1 MIPPGRR
8 LRIKLST
15 SFPEWPVEQQ
25 LPGGGTSWGNVD
37 FFINQPV
44 EECDAWFVY
53 DGITIE
59 DSTLCPVGGVIF
71 VTAEPSSFKCYNQG
85 WLRSFD
91 LVITSQHDLRHP
103 VVTHTQ
109 TGLPWLLRRSFD
121 ELLPFPSVP
130 KTGDLS
136 VISSTKTTTRGH
148 RQRLA
153 FVRELARQVPVEVF
167 GRGFRSLEDKW
178 DGLAPF
184 RFSIAIENSQHV
196 HYWTEKFADCVL
208 AGTIPVYHGCPNIQE
223 YFASDAFIPLDI
235 FDVPAAVRTVKNLI
249 AHGEAEYKQRLHALH
264 EARRRVL
271 HEYNLFNLIA
281 QAAATCVDAA
291 RQRAKRTISPE
302 PHPSWMWKKWLKM
315 RRKWL

>member
-1 MIPPGRR
+1 MSPTGRR

-25 LPGGGTSWGNVD
+25 LPSCGIWENAE

-44 EECDAWFVY
+44 AECDAWFVY
-53 DGITIE
+53 EGLTTE
-59 DSTLCPVGGVIF
+59 DSTICPAGSVTF
-71 VTAEPSSFKCYNQG
+71 LTAEPSSFKRYHRG
-85 WLRSFD
+85 WLRGFD
-91 LVITSQHDLRHP
+91 RVITSQHDLRHP

-121 ELLPFPSVP
+121 ELLPFPSVQ
-130 KTGDLS
+130 KTGDIS

-178 DGLAPF
+178 EGLAPF
-184 RFSIAIENSQHV
+184 RFSIAIENSRHE

-208 AGTIPVYHGCPNIQE
+208 AGTVPVYHGCPNIQD
-223 YFASDAFIPLDI
+223 YFSPDAYLKLDI
-235 FDVPAAVRTVKNLI
+235 HDVPTAIQTVKNLLVD
-249 AHGEAEYKQRLHALH
+249 APVEYDRRLPALV
-264 EARRRVL
+264 EARRLVL
-271 HEYNLFNLIA
+271 HEYNLFNLITHL
-281 QAAATCVDAA
+281 ATADATA
-291 RQRAKRTISPE
+291 PRAKEKRTLKPE
-302 PHPSWMWKKWLKM
+302 PQPGWLKK
-315 RRKWL
+315 RWTRACRKWF